1 MTAGALEGI
10 RVLDFGQYL
19 PGPLLAMML
28 ADNGAEVVRVDPP
41 GGPRWNDPVN
51 ALLQRGKRSIVL
63 DLKQAGD
70 RETARR
76 LARGA
81 DVLIE
86 NFRPGVME
94 RLGLGAKQLL
104 AEHPQLVYCSL
115 PGFGENDPRA
125 GIAGWEGIVAAAA
138 GLYYP
143 AMFRDESGP
152 VFTAVPLASTYA
164 AFIAAH
170 ATVAALI
177 AREGGERG
185 QRIEVPLFAAA
196 FQVIGYAGQMGS
208 FTSATP
214 TNLAWW
220 RTYECADGRSIAF
233 SPPFRG
239 TRWFAERFLPS
250 DEIAGGRTDALAA
263 DPEAIARTAEL
274 LSKVFGRS
282 RLRSGS

>member
-41 GGPRWNDPVN
+41 GGPRWNDPIN

-63 DLKQAGD
+63 DFKQAGD

-94 RLGLGAKQLL
+94 RLGLGANELL
-104 AEHPQLVYCSL
+104 AEHPQLSVLL
-115 PGFGENDPRA
+115 PARLRRERPRA

-170 ATVAALI
+170 ATVAASSP
-177 AREGGERG
+177 AR
-185 QRIEVPLFAAA
+185 
-196 FQVIGYAGQMGS
+196 AGHVGS
-208 FTSATP
+208 ASRCRC
-214 TNLAWW
+214 L
-220 RTYECADGRSIAF
+220 R
-233 SPPFRG
+233 PP
-239 TRWFAERFLPS
+239 
-250 DEIAGGRTDALAA
+250 
-263 DPEAIARTAEL
+263 
-274 LSKVFGRS
+274 S
-282 RLRSGS
+282 R